1 VAADSFQARCD
12 FIRRGVLH
20 VPQADTLVFQ
30 DRRDTRVELLPDTG
44 HCAISKLDSAVTLMI
59 DWLNQTLEAAPVA
72 Q

>member
-1 VAADSFQARCD
+1 M
-12 FIRRGVLH
+12 
-20 VPQADTLVFQ
+20 PQADTLVFQ

-59 DWLNQTLEAAPVA
+59 DWLNQTLETAPVA